1 MKRRLVALTLAAITV
16 FSVIGAANT
25 TFAASYL
32 DRANK
37 LAATNTGTETGAP
50 QPDQVVF
57 HTDKETKDIIRGM
70 FDPEFYAYVYPDVS
84 YAYGITDAK
93 SMTEEQKEKL
103 WEHFW
108 NGGIWAGRAC
118 NANFNASVYASAYG
132 DLQKE
137 YGNDIISYYTHYAK
151 AGKAENR
158 TITTVEAAI
167 DAGVPV
173 YNPIVCFEKG
183 LEGVK
188 PEILKGAGV
197 NLVVDSVSVKEAR
210 ENAKAEAAKP
220 STAPTTPNIPSVS
233 ETPVTPSA
241 PEVTT
246 PETPSNPETPST
258 PSEPIKPAIPTKP
271 DELIEGKF
279 WGLCYGEAYQALK
292 ANGITDDHIAN
303 YIHKADYKDSYQ
315 QMMAKGPWFA
325 TKPDEE
331 KYLEETSY
339 EEDYRE
345 YNRAYAEWEAD
356 PENHEKPAEINRY
369 EYLAKTN
376 FPQAYTEWYN
386 AGPRLKDYCDKYD
399 GPDDIAESF
408 MTWDQMYEESINK

>member
-37 LAATNTGTETGAP
+37 LAATNTGTETGSVS
-50 QPDQVVF
+50 PDQVIF

-93 SMTEEQKEKL
+93 TMTEEQKEML
-103 WEHFW
+103 WNHFW
-108 NGGIWAGRAC
+108 NNGIWTGRAC

-167 DAGVPV
+167 DAGVTV
-173 YNPIVCFEKG
+173 YNPILSFEKG
-183 LEGVK
+183 KEGASEKAPLSFFSIDANKVK
-188 PEILKGAGV
+188 AE
-197 NLVVDSVSVKEAR
+197 R
-210 ENAKAEAAKP
+210 EAAK
-220 STAPTTPNIPSVS
+220 TKTDVTPTTPSTPSVS
-233 ETPVTPSA
+233 ETPVTPSK

-258 PSEPIKPAIPTKP
+258 PSKPEKPAMPTKP
-271 DELIEGKF
+271 DVLIEGQF
-279 WGLCYGEAYQALK
+279 WGLCYGEAYEACK
-292 ANGITDDHIAN
+292 ANGYTDENMPIYHYDF
-303 YIHKADYKDSYQ
+303 KDSYEYRL
-315 QMMAKGPWFA
+315 AFSEYLNTRPNPNLYLEGTGYKEAYEKYEKDLDAWFENQDSERPVE
-325 TKPDEE
+325 PDRV
-331 KYLEETSY
+331 KYLEGTGYKEVY
-339 EEDYRE
+339 EK
-345 YNRAYAEWEAD
+345 W
-356 PENHEKPAEINRY
+356 HEGLPKLR
-369 EYLAKTN
+369 
-376 FPQAYTEWYN
+376 
-386 AGPRLKDYCDKYD
+386 DYCDKYT
-399 GPDDIAESF
+399 GPERDDPQA
-408 MTWDQMYEESINK
+408 YGY